1 MEKSLNTTRTITP
14 TVGSEAL
21 VLRDEDPR
29 LTAAN
34 AQFDEPLSMADIN
47 DRNAALAEQRLQ
59 KQSDDSKL
67 FADDYRKAIEAAIPA
82 NPDRSMAN
90 RRAIGKTVLTYREAI
105 GY

>member
-1 MEKSLNTTRTITP
+1 MEKSLNTTRTTTP

-90 RRAIGKTVLTYREAI
+90 RQAIGKTVLTYREAI